1 MSRRIVTL
9 GEIMLRLKA
18 PGHERLLQSPTL
30 EATFGGAEGNVAVSL
45 ANYGMEA
52 TFVTA
57 LPVNAIGDAAV
68 AELRRFGVDTR
79 FISRNGERVGI
90 YFLETGS
97 NQRPS
102 RVVYDR
108 SHASIATATP
118 SDFDWDAIFEEAG
131 WFHISGI
138 TPAISEAAAELSLYA
153 VREARAHGVTVS
165 CDYNFRKN
173 LWRYGKKAPEV
184 MRELVRHV
192 DVGIANEE
200 DCQLSLGIDI
210 DVDVAAGEFDRDRYL
225 RLAEKVLD
233 TFPDLKKQVIT
244 LRESRSADANG
255 WSACMHDRET
265 FRHSRSY
272 DITDI
277 VDRVGTGDSFAA
289 GLIYG
294 LLAEGDDQKAL
305 EFATAAS
312 ALKHTIPGDFHRV
325 SVREVEA
332 LMGGSGSGR
341 VER

>member
-1 MSRRIVTL
+1 
-9 GEIMLRLKA
+9 
-18 PGHERLLQSPTL
+18 
-30 EATFGGAEGNVAVSL
+30 
-45 ANYGMEA
+45 
-52 TFVTA
+52 
-57 LPVNAIGDAAV
+57 
-68 AELRRFGVDTR
+68 
-79 FISRNGERVGI
+79 
-90 YFLETGS
+90 
-97 NQRPS
+97 
-102 RVVYDR
+102 
-108 SHASIATATP
+108 
-118 SDFDWDAIFEEAG
+118 
-131 WFHISGI
+131 
-138 TPAISEAAAELSLYA
+138 
-153 VREARAHGVTVS
+153 
-165 CDYNFRKN
+165 
-173 LWRYGKKAPEV
+173 
-184 MRELVRHV
+184 
-192 DVGIANEE
+192 
-200 DCQLSLGIDI
+200 
-210 DVDVAAGEFDRDRYL
+210 L